1 MWIDVDGGRLQLQ
14 TSGRGSRQGSAI
26 LLLHGWPLDH
36 RVFEP
41 QIRYLGRDFR
51 VIAFDRRGF
60 GQSEA
65 PPSLHREL
73 DDIDRIL
80 ETLGLKTVHLLGMS
94 QGARIA
100 LRFAVTRPERIR
112 SLILQAP
119 VIDGIAL
126 DESESERIPMEEFA
140 MLARAGRLEEVR
152 RRWLDHP
159 MMALGAGRARLR
171 RRVEEIVADYQGKDL
186 LEYSP
191 ASHTFSHDVLARLS
205 RLGRA
210 CLILTGA
217 HETATRR
224 EHARRLLES
233 VPRSREIVFRHSG
246 HLSNL
251 IEAKVYNREVAD
263 FCASIDGSAQEP
275 ETPKRSS
282 TN

>member
-1 MWIDVDGGRLQLQ
+1 MWVDVDGGRLRLQ
-14 TSGRGSRQGSAI
+14 TSGSGSTI

-36 RVFEP
+36 RIFEP
-41 QIRYLGRDFR
+41 QVRCLEQSFR

-60 GQSEA
+60 GRSEA
-65 PPSLHREL
+65 PPDLRREL

-80 ETLGLKTVHLLGMS
+80 DAASLPTVHLLGMS

-119 VIDGIAL
+119 AIDGIAL
-126 DESESERIPMEEFA
+126 DESEAERIPMEEFA
-140 MLARAGRLEEVR
+140 ALARAGRLDEVR
-152 RRWLDHP
+152 KRWLGHP
-159 MMALGAGRARLR
+159 MMALGPGHASLGRRA
-171 RRVEEIVADYQGKDL
+171 EEIVAAYQGKDL

-191 ASHTFSHDVLARLS
+191 ASHSFPHDMLARLS
-205 RLGRA
+205 RLDRP

-217 HETATRR
+217 YETATRR

-233 VPRSREIVFRHSG
+233 MPRAREVVFRHSG

-251 IEAKVYNREVAD
+251 SEAKKYNREVAA
-263 FCASIDGSAQEP
+263 FCASVDGCAGA
-275 ETPKRSS
+275 TG
-282 TN
+282 TDAIV